1 MSCLSG
7 LAEAFQHRTR
17 PAAVGLLTVH
27 RTAYTPQIAGPSTPC
42 GCSFR
47 SPPARRPAVGL
58 GVHSR
63 ASRGQVQ
70 AVCAIKKGSEKNV
83 VCSKT
88 LVIKPGQEKRV
99 LPRCRD
105 IVDFTRGR
113 MASRGSGVLAFEC
126 MQDRYEKN
134 VLHFWERYDSNAN
147 MGKHNNTP
155 ELQAFMR
162 EVSDLVCYTFL
173 LLAIFVVALLVQHP
187 CLTCLTDK
195 AENHAQVS
203 TYLEGPIGMALYE
216 WKDGKIGQQCIQG
229 GEQEPDTA
237 LKSLE

>member
-1 MSCLSG
+1 M
-7 LAEAFQHRTR
+7 
-17 PAAVGLLTVH
+17 
-27 RTAYTPQIAGPSTPC
+27 
-42 GCSFR
+42 
-47 SPPARRPAVGL
+47 
-58 GVHSR
+58 
-63 ASRGQVQ
+63 Q

-162 EVSDLVCYTFL
+162 EVS
-173 LLAIFVVALLVQHP
+173 
-187 CLTCLTDK
+187 
-195 AENHAQVS
+195 

-229 GEQEPDTA
+229 GPKGEGGLDDATGAGGAGGASMKQSSNTVDLGKVRRGDEGDAFGMGFKFPWQ
-237 LKSLE
+237 KNKK